1 MRAKVRVLGR
11 FIRILKPEYH
21 PDPATHFDSRHFI
34 ETPGAQEARTGLGG
48 PPIWKEFVVSGAAR
62 SSVVRASS
70 AKETHYSHE
79 WAGAVV
85 PLAFFGGENPR
96 EASYGPLNNPQRQG
110 AVSRKAATFA
120 DTNIALGCPGT
131 SAL

>member
-1 MRAKVRVLGR
+1 MRAKVRVFGR

-21 PDPATHFDSRHFI
+21 PESATHFDSRHFI
-34 ETPGAQEARTGLGG
+34 ETPGAQE
-48 PPIWKEFVVSGAAR
+48 
-62 SSVVRASS
+62 
-70 AKETHYSHE
+70 ETHYSHE
-79 WAGAVV
+79 WADAVV

-96 EASYGPLNNPQRQG
+96 EASYGPLNNPQRRG